1 MEKGK
6 GIFTCCLV
14 LFFLNSIIDMNRIY
28 SLHPSQLKIW
38 TMSKVIPSLKFPSDP
53 FLTIRNIVNRSG
65 LMRTSRTCNDSLCSI
80 IGNHTEHGRDAKIL
94 LDYDLQPEIKENR
107 RG

>member
-1 MEKGK
+1 
-6 GIFTCCLV
+6 
-14 LFFLNSIIDMNRIY
+14 MNRIY

-80 IGNHTEHGRDAKIL
+80 IGNHTEPGRDAKIL